1 MGSIRNFFV
10 SYSYWIIPLLFLAH
24 VASSVP
30 LDKGFNSDSGLKL
43 LQTRG
48 ILSGGARKQE
58 VYYPGQDVDPDYSF
72 NLFKDFLIKSSDG
85 RIFGQYSW
93 LFACISAPILALLG
107 TSALVPFCILLY
119 LLSIF
124 AFERIYK
131 PSKFTVF
138 FALLCTPIL
147 LYSLEYSENTLF
159 LLFSALGVS
168 IYFRNPELDL
178 NYSEIFLS
186 GFLIGLPVWLR
197 LEPLIFIPMF
207 GLSILLVRSR
217 ELLSP
222 SFWKENIVLALGIS
236 LAVGSFLLYNSIMYH
251 NFLGPRFAV
260 SGKNVWDLGNKLK
273 QMFVLFFFGYWKLGY
288 FGYMPL
294 LLWVFIS
301 QLGRFNALSLRT
313 KLLVTLNLIYIP
325 SISFLVGTEAFV
337 NWGPR
342 YLALALFP
350 SLMVLDDWYLRSFSS
365 GFSKLRLS
373 VLILLTSVSI
383 WATYKGFQM
392 IRASYKQIGAISKE
406 LSDLKPDYLITGSQ
420 LISGH
425 FGKLVMDK
433 PCFLIS
439 SDGDAKVLA
448 DRIFAKEKG
457 KTILFIVSKHEM
469 KDVEEKL
476 ESGGSDSLF
485 SLLKKA
491 TPHVLAY
498 RNLSA
503 EENQK
508 IVRILKDRSATSE
521 EKEARDYFAYLF
533 RT

>member
-1 MGSIRNFFV
+1 MTSVRNFFV
-10 SYSYWIIPLLFLAH
+10 SYSYWIVPLLFLAN
-24 VASSVP
+24 VISTVP

-48 ILSGGARKQE
+48 ILSSGIHKQE
-58 VYYPGQDVDPDYSF
+58 VFYPGKDVDPDYSF
-72 NLFKDFLIKSSDG
+72 NLYKDFLIKTADG

-93 LFACISAPILALLG
+93 LFSCISAPILALLG
-107 TSALVPFCILLY
+107 TGALVPFCILLY
-119 LLSIF
+119 LFSVLS
-124 AFERIYK
+124 FELIYK

-159 LLFSALGVS
+159 LLLSALGVS
-168 IYFRNPELDL
+168 IYFKDSELNL
-178 NYSEIFLS
+178 KYSELFLS
-186 GFLIGLPVWLR
+186 GALIALPVWLR
-197 LEPLIFIPMF
+197 LEPLIFIPIF
-207 GLSILLVRSR
+207 GLSILLVRNR
-217 ELLSP
+217 EILSLR
-222 SFWKENIVLALGIS
+222 FWKENLALASGILLS
-236 LAVGSFLLYNSIMYH
+236 AGSFLLYNSIMYG
-251 NFLGPRFAV
+251 NILGPRFAA
-260 SGKNVWDLGNKLK
+260 SGKNVWDLGIKLK

-301 QLGRFNALSLRT
+301 QLGKFKTLSPRV

-325 SISFLVGTEAFV
+325 CISFLVGTEAFV

-350 SLMVLDDWYLRSFSS
+350 SLMVLDDWYLRTFQS
-365 GFSKLRLS
+365 GFPKLKL
-373 VLILLTSVSI
+373 VALVLLTSVSL
-383 WATYKGFQM
+383 WATVKGFQM
-392 IRASYKQIGAISKE
+392 IRASYKQIGGISKE
-406 LSDLKPDYLITGSQ
+406 LNDLNPDYVITGSQ

-425 FGKLVMDK
+425 FGKLVMTK
-433 PCFLIS
+433 PCFLVYS
-439 SDGDAKVLA
+439 EADVNVLT
-448 DRIFAKEKG
+448 DRIFAKEKD
-457 KTILFIVSKHEM
+457 KTILFLVSKHEM

-476 ESGGSDSLF
+476 ESGGSDSFF

-491 TPHVLAY
+491 TPHVLNY
-498 RNLSA
+498 TNLSA

-508 IVRILKDRSATSE
+508 IIRILKEKAKSSE

-533 RT
+533 KT